1 VRELESRYLD
11 KVVMIA
17 RFRESKV
24 VELPGALTI
33 IIVVSSG
40 TNYLKPF
47 CCFSPNINLSV
58 FACSNDPL
66 PPRHGPLIIPRIS
79 RFGENPLEL
88 TYRRDELKELA
99 STSYTPNRAAAGGVG
114 NHHLVCEQVTV
125 RSDAFMMQTSIQ

>member
-24 VELPGALTI
+24 VKLPGALTI

-47 CCFSPNINLSV
+47 CYFFSKYQPICRRMFQRPTNPQTRPSNNTPHQQIWRESSRAYLPTGRVERIGINKL
-58 FACSNDPL
+58 
-66 PPRHGPLIIPRIS
+66 
-79 RFGENPLEL
+79 
-88 TYRRDELKELA
+88 Y
-99 STSYTPNRAAAGGVG
+99 PNRAAAGGVG
-114 NHHLVCEQVTV
+114 NHHLVCEQVPV